1 VEPLAGRQK
10 RRKASTRAQ
19 SSGRRKRAKGAE
31 PEDALLDA
39 PDTRASK
46 RWRRKQSR
54 VGLRLRGV
62 RVTRDQAAERA
73 KDEAWAGRWRAKC
86 EAQCPEA
93 PAVMR
98 RLVPRLAWV
107 MGWSVMGGDEGVVRN
122 WLQWAR
128 AEFSGVPLAKLEQA
142 ALCPMPDGSYRFD
155 WRDACARQTLV
166 LGLAMLM
173 LGVPTRRGR
182 RGTYQL
188 CVRGIVRKVLRVLIA
203 VAPDKVPSTPWLSN
217 TWYRS
222 EAKPL
227 HECGLL
233 RRLERVGFLD
243 SRQLPA
249 QAQGVEDFEVYK
261 RRDGAP
267 CTCNRYWLTW
277 DEPLPHED
285 LALLHEMGWTLC
297 EREIRRAPR
306 TAAQRERAE
315 ALEARSRAPS

>member
-1 VEPLAGRQK
+1 V
-10 RRKASTRAQ
+10 RR
-19 SSGRRKRAKGAE
+19 
-31 PEDALLDA
+31 
-39 PDTRASK
+39 
-46 RWRRKQSR
+46 
-54 VGLRLRGV
+54 RGV

-73 KDEAWAGRWRAKC
+73 KDEAWACRWRAKC

-98 RLVPRLAWV
+98 RLVPRLVWV
-107 MGWSVMGGDEGVVRN
+107 MAWTIMSGGEGVVRD
-122 WLQWAR
+122 WLRWAR
-128 AEFSGVPLAKLEQA
+128 AEFSGVPLAKVEQA
-142 ALCPMPDGSYRFD
+142 ALCPKPDGSYRFD
-155 WRDACARQTLV
+155 WRDDCARQTLV

-182 RGTYQL
+182 HGTYQL
-188 CVRGIVRKVLRVLIA
+188 CVRGVVRKMLRVLIA

-222 EAKPL
+222 EAKSL

-233 RRLERVGFLD
+233 KRLERVGFFE

-249 QAQGVEDFEVYK
+249 HARGVEDFEVYK

-277 DEPLPHED
+277 NEPLPHED
-285 LALLHEMGWTLC
+285 LDRLHEIGWTLC

-306 TAAQRERAE
+306 TAAQRERAD

>member
-1 VEPLAGRQK
+1 V
-10 RRKASTRAQ
+10 RR
-19 SSGRRKRAKGAE
+19 
-31 PEDALLDA
+31 
-39 PDTRASK
+39 
-46 RWRRKQSR
+46 
-54 VGLRLRGV
+54 RGV

-73 KDEAWAGRWRAKC
+73 KDEAWASRWRAKC

-98 RLVPRLAWV
+98 RLVPRLVWV
-107 MGWSVMGGDEGVVRN
+107 MGWTVMGGDDGVVRN

-203 VAPDKVPSTPWLSN
+203 VAPDEVPSTPWLSN

-222 EAKPL
+222 ESKPL

-249 QAQGVEDFEVYK
+249 HAQGVEDFEVYK

-306 TAAQRERAE
+306 TAAQREHVE